1 MGRNPPPTPDGD
13 ASRARA
19 RAGRARGWSLTL
31 AACLCLASACSVKKF
46 AVRQVGD
53 ALASGPSTFE
63 TDPDVDLV
71 GDALPFSL
79 KFVESLLE
87 ITPRHRGLLVTAAKG
102 FALYALAYVD
112 TPGEML
118 ADEDY
123 LEGKRLRERAKRLYL
138 RSLAFSMRGLE
149 AAYPGISEEFRA
161 SPSSAAGR
169 VARKHI
175 DLLYWAGAALG
186 LSISADPTDPS
197 LVVRL
202 REVDAM
208 LDRALEL
215 DETWDRGAFHEF
227 RLSLESAKPGG
238 GSESVME
245 ASYRRALELSAG
257 ERAGLFVTYA
267 EARAIPKQDRAL
279 FDEMLDKALA
289 VDPDAHEQYRLLNHL
304 AQRRALWLR
313 SRVDDLFF

>member
-1 MGRNPPPTPDGD
+1 MDRNPSQPA
-13 ASRARA
+13 AST
-19 RAGRARGWSLTL
+19 RGWHARRLSLALT
-31 AACLCLASACSVKKF
+31 ACICLASACSVKKF

-53 ALASGPSTFE
+53 ALSAGPSTFE

-118 ADEDY
+118 ADQDY
-123 LEGKRLRERAKRLYL
+123 REGKRLRERAKRLYL
-138 RSLAFSMRGLE
+138 RSLAFSMRALE
-149 AAYPGISEEFRA
+149 AAYPGISEEFRD
-161 SPSSAAGR
+161 SPSAAVGR
-169 VARKHI
+169 VSKKHI

-186 LSISADPTDPS
+186 LSISADPTDAS
-197 LVVRL
+197 MVVRL
-202 REVDAM
+202 REVEAM

-238 GSESVME
+238 GAESVME
-245 ASYRRALELSAG
+245 ASYLRALQLSAG
-257 ERAGLFVTYA
+257 QRAGLFVAYA
-267 EARAIPKQDRAL
+267 EARAIPNQDREL
-279 FDEMLDKALA
+279 FEELLDKALA

-313 SRVDDLFF
+313 AKIDDLFL

>member
-1 MGRNPPPTPDGD
+1 MGQNLLGHPRRKISD
-13 ASRARA
+13 APAKARHGC
-19 RAGRARGWSLTL
+19 RWGVTL
-31 AACLCLASACSVKKF
+31 AAFLCLASACSVKKF

-53 ALASGPSTFE
+53 ALSSGPSTFE

-71 GDALPFSL
+71 GEALPFSL

-112 TPGEML
+112 TPGEIL

-123 LEGKRLRERAKRLYL
+123 QEGKRLRERAKRLYV
-138 RSLAFSMRGLE
+138 RSLAFSMRALE
-149 AAYPGISEEFRA
+149 TAYPGISEQFRD
-161 SPSSAAGR
+161 SPSEAVGR
-169 VARKHI
+169 VSKKDI

-186 LSISADPTDPS
+186 LSISTDPTDPS
-197 LVVRL
+197 MVVRL
-202 REVDAM
+202 REVEAM
-208 LDRALEL
+208 LERALAL

-238 GSESVME
+238 GTESVME
-245 ASYRRALELSAG
+245 QSYRRALELSAG

-267 EARAIPKQDRAL
+267 EAHAIPNQDRDL
-279 FDEMLDKALA
+279 FDQMLDKALA
-289 VDPDAHEQYRLLNHL
+289 VDPDAHEPYRLLNHL

-313 SRVDDLFF
+313 SKVDDLFF